1 VRGSHCVSELRV
13 DINVTTDRIGG
24 PWTLTDLLGR
34 KMGRIIER
42 SAGTFVIEPEGSAVE
57 TMGKIV
63 NQTYPSLDQRGH
75 WRGLLS
81 TIGRPR

>member
-1 VRGSHCVSELRV
+1 M
-13 DINVTTDRIGG
+13 DINVTTDHIGG

-34 KMGRIIER
+34 KMGRIVER

-63 NQTYPSLDQRGH
+63 NQTYPSLDEALRKIEEQTRSAC
-75 WRGLLS
+75 RLK
-81 TIGRPR
+81 P